1 MSNDKEFKNSNL
13 PLVRSLRKLISEW
26 RESKYRDTTEK
37 TKRILEFW
45 FEEDHELANGT
56 PFKFWNA
63 QREAIETLIYCHEV
77 LRTSNLYELN
87 RSLGEPLPAIPAGF
101 IWSKYAFKMAT
112 GSGKTMVMALAI
124 VWVYFN
130 RYSKNFL
137 VIAPNLIVL
146 DRLGTDFIDGKI
158 FKTFPLIPPEW
169 KSDFQMD
176 FIGADDPPTPK
187 KNAVLYLTNI
197 QKLYER
203 EDKEADNPVQKLL
216 GKKPPDEIKIS
227 FEQRREAL
235 GKLENLLVINDEAH
249 HVHDED
255 LEWNKTIDWLNS
267 QKDLLMQ
274 LDFSATPRDQKGRL
288 YPHIITDYHLSQAI
302 NDRIVKRAKIAELED
317 IPEIESNDPVE
328 KYNTHIN
335 AGIDQWKQINKN
347 MTDKGKK
354 PVLFIMAENTDH
366 ADRVAEYIRTFPD
379 FQGDKQVLVIHTDKR
394 GEITKKELENARVAA
409 KEIDEDDNPYR
420 AVVSVLMLRE
430 GWDVKNV
437 IVIVPLR
444 PYTAKANILPEQTIG
459 RGLRKMWPQ
468 DPEANEQLIIIE
480 HPAFRDVIEQ
490 ANREQNLGLIF
501 TRLDD
506 AYEPS
511 ETIKVDENK
520 LEFDLEVPILSGGL
534 THSVK
539 PLEKLNAASLPTKQL
554 SYKNLRALDPK
565 IRKIDLLTKE
575 LEEEKLLEFPY
586 SDQPEMYLASITRAI
601 LKKSRVTTAQFEKI
615 VPIVRDYI
623 ENYLFDKKVNVKDE
637 ETLKK
642 INNPIVLT
650 VIIKIF
656 VDAINNLTAV
666 EEEVKRSGDVLK
678 ASLIKPFPWSLTG
691 RRQALDV
698 KKTVLNLLPV
708 INDFEAKIAMF
719 LGRVGDVLAFVK
731 NETRTLKFKIPYID
745 SEGFM
750 RHYIPDFIVKT
761 EDTNWIV
768 ETKGQEDIDVQYK
781 DKRAK
786 EWCKF
791 ATKLTGQ
798 KWDYLRIDQKDFEGR
813 TWNRFSEL
821 PLLLLLSPKIPSDF
835 FQR

>member
-1 MSNDKEFKNSNL
+1 MSTILL
-13 PLVRSLRKLISEW
+13 PLVKALQEQILPW
-26 RESKYRDTTEK
+26 REKGYKDISNK
-37 TKRILEFW
+37 TKRLLEFW
-45 FEEDHELANGT
+45 FEENHDLEDGT
-56 PFKFWNA
+56 EFKFWNA

-77 LRTSNLYELN
+77 LKVSNLYELN
-87 RSLGEPLPAIPAGF
+87 RALGEPLPAVPSGYL
-101 IWSKYAFKMAT
+101 WPKYAFKMAT

-124 VWVYFN
+124 VWAYFN
-130 RYSKNFL
+130 NYTKNFL
-137 VIAPNLIVL
+137 IIAPNLIVL
-146 DRLGTDFIDGKI
+146 DRLGTDFVDGKI
-158 FKTFPLIPPEW
+158 FNKYPLIPPEW

-176 FIGADDPPTPK
+176 FIGADDPPNSK
-187 KNAVLYLTNI
+187 KSSVLFLTNI

-203 EDKEADNPVQKLL
+203 EEKEAENPVQKLL
-216 GKKPPDEIKIS
+216 GRKPSDEIKIS
-227 FEQRREAL
+227 LEKRREAL
-235 GKLENLLVINDEAH
+235 AKLEKLMVINDEAH

-255 LEWNKTIDWLNS
+255 LEWNKTIDWLNNRN
-267 QKDLLMQ
+267 DLLMQ
-274 LDFSATPRDQKGRL
+274 LDFSATPKDQKGRL

-302 NDRIVKRAKIAELED
+302 NDRIVKRAKIAQLED
-317 IPEIESNDPVE
+317 VPEIESDNPVE
-328 KYNTHIN
+328 KYQTHIN
-335 AGIDQWKQINKN
+335 AGIDQWKEIHKN
-347 MTDKGKK
+347 MADKGKK
-354 PVLFIMAENTDH
+354 PVLFIMAENTTH

-379 FQGDKQVLVIHTDKR
+379 FQGDRQVLVIHTDKK
-394 GEITKKELENARVAA
+394 GEITKKELEAARVAA
-409 KEIDEDDNPYR
+409 KEIDEDNNPYR
-420 AVVSVLMLRE
+420 AIVSVLMLRE

-437 IVIVPLR
+437 VVIIPLR

-490 ANREQNLGLIF
+490 ANREQNLGLTF
-501 TRLDD
+501 VRLDD

-520 LEFDLEVPILSGGL
+520 LEYDIEAPILSGGL

-539 PLEKLNAASLPTKQL
+539 PLEKLSAAGLPVKQL
-554 SYKNLRALDPK
+554 SFHNLRPLDPK
-565 IRKIDLLTKE
+565 IRKIDLLTKK

-586 SDQPEMYLASITRAI
+586 ADQPEMYLASITRAI

-615 VPIVRDYI
+615 VPIVREYI
-623 ENYLFDKKVNVKDE
+623 EDHLFDKKVNIKAE

-650 VIIKIF
+650 IIIKIF
-656 VDAINNLTAV
+656 VDAINLLTAI
-666 EEEVKRSGDVLK
+666 EEEVIWAKDLLR
-678 ASLIKPFPWSLTG
+678 ASVIKPFPWSLTG

-708 INDFEAKIAMF
+708 ENDFEAKIAIF
-719 LGRVGDVLAFVK
+719 LDRVEDILAFIK

-761 EDTNWIV
+761 KDVNWIV
-768 ETKGQEDIDVQYK
+768 ETKGQEDVDVQYK

-786 EWCKF
+786 EWCEF
-791 ATKLTGQ
+791 ATKLTRQ
-798 KWDYLRIDQKDFEGR
+798 NWDYLKIDQKDFEGR
-813 TWNRFSEL
+813 VWQRFSDLTEQYL
-821 PLLLLLSPKIPSDF
+821 
-835 FQR
+835 

>member
-1 MSNDKEFKNSNL
+1 MSNNSQSRL
-13 PLVRSLRKLISEW
+13 PLVARLQQEVTRW
-26 RESKYRDTTEK
+26 REEKYKDTSEK
-37 TKRILEFW
+37 TKRLLEFW
-45 FEEDHELANGT
+45 FEEDHDLEDGT
-56 PFKFWNA
+56 EFKFWNA

-77 LRTSNLYELN
+77 LKVSNLYELN
-87 RSLGEPLPAIPAGF
+87 RSLGEPLPGIPSGYL
-101 IWSKYAFKMAT
+101 WPKYALKMAT

-124 VWVYFN
+124 VWAYFN
-130 RYSKNFL
+130 NYTKNFL

-146 DRLGTDFIDGKI
+146 DRLGTDFVDGKI
-158 FKTFPLIPPEW
+158 FNKYPIIPTEW
-169 KSDFQMD
+169 KGDFQMD
-176 FIGADDPPTPK
+176 FIDADDSPRIK
-187 KNAVLYLTNI
+187 KNSVLFLTNI

-203 EDKEADNPVQKLL
+203 EDNDLDNPVQKIL

-227 FEQRREAL
+227 LEKRREVL
-235 GKLENLLVINDEAH
+235 GKLENLMVINDEAH

-267 QKDLLMQ
+267 QNDLLVQ
-274 LDFSATPRDQKGRL
+274 LDFSATPRDQKGKL

-317 IPEIESNDPVE
+317 IPEIESDDPVA
-328 KYNTHIN
+328 KYQTNVN
-335 AGIDQWKQINKN
+335 AGIDQWKEIYKD
-347 MTDKGKK
+347 MVDKGKK
-354 PVLFIMAENTDH
+354 PVLFIMAENTTH
-366 ADRVAEYIRTFPD
+366 ADRIAEYIRTFPD
-379 FQGDKQVLVIHTDKR
+379 FQGDKQVLIIHTDKK
-394 GEITKKELENARVAA
+394 GEITKKELEGARVAA
-409 KEIDEDDNPYR
+409 KEIDEDSNPYR

-437 IVIVPLR
+437 VVIVPLR
-444 PYTAKANILPEQTIG
+444 PYTAKAGILPEQTIG

-490 ANREQNLGLIF
+490 ANREQNLGLTF
-501 TRLDD
+501 TSLDD

-520 LEFDLEVPILSGGL
+520 LGHDLEVPILSGGL

-539 PLEKLNAASLPTKQL
+539 PLGRLNASRLPTKQI
-554 SYKNLRALDPK
+554 SFKNLKGLDPK

-586 SDQPEMYLASITRAI
+586 ADQPEMYLASITRAI

-615 VPIVRDYI
+615 IPIVRDYI
-623 ENYLFDKKVNVKDE
+623 ESYLFDRKVNIKDE

-642 INNPIVLT
+642 INNPYVLT

-656 VDAINNLTAV
+656 VDAINALTAV
-666 EEEVKRSGDVLK
+666 EEEVKWAKDVLR
-678 ASLIKPFPWSLTG
+678 ASELKPFSWSLTG

-698 KKTVLNLLPV
+698 KKTVLNLIPV
-708 INDFEAKIAMF
+708 ANDFEAKIAIF
-719 LGRVGDVLAFVK
+719 LDRAQDVLAFIK
-731 NETRTLKFKIPYID
+731 NETRTLKFKILYID

-761 EDTNWIV
+761 KDVNWVV
-768 ETKGQEDIDVQYK
+768 ETKGQEDVDVQYK

-791 ATKLTGQ
+791 AEKLTGQ
-798 KWDYLRIDQKDFEGR
+798 KWDYKRIDQEGFEGR
-813 TWNRFSEL
+813 VWHRFSDL
-821 PLLLLLSPKIPSDF
+821 T
-835 FQR
+835 